1 VTRPLVTATT
11 RVEVAPG
18 VDLSVLI
25 HRPAAGAGGCGG
37 CGGGATD
44 GDGRAGRPVLA
55 VHGLASNARLW
66 DGVASALVADGH
78 PVAAVDQRGH
88 GLSDK
93 PANGYDFA
101 TLTSDLVAVA
111 DHLGWVGARR
121 PVVAGQS
128 WGANVAVELAA
139 RHPDRVAALVLV
151 DGGTIE
157 LSGRFAD
164 WPTCEAAL
172 TPPPLDGTPLTRM
185 RRWLDGAHPDW
196 PAAGIDATLANM
208 EVLADGTVR
217 PCGSTTRRSGGRHW
231 TCRCWWW
238 PPPTPP
244 PPTVASTQPS
254 EPRWTGR
261 YASCRTGGPPGS
273 PVTTTCTPSIP
284 TTSPP

>member
-1 VTRPLVTATT
+1 MTRPLVTATT

-37 CGGGATD
+37 GAK
-44 GDGRAGRPVLA
+44 DGRAGRPVLA

-172 TPPPLDGTPLTRM
+172 TPPPLDGTP
-185 RRWLDGAHPDW
+185 
-196 PAAGIDATLANM
+196 
-208 EVLADGTVR
+208 
-217 PCGSTTRRSGGRHW
+217 
-231 TCRCWWW
+231 
-238 PPPTPP
+238 
-244 PPTVASTQPS
+244 
-254 EPRWTGR
+254 
-261 YASCRTGGPPGS
+261 
-273 PVTTTCTPSIP
+273 
-284 TTSPP
+284 